1 MATAKNQSM
10 NLTNQKQEGEMGGAF
25 TEDEAN
31 KKRLRRENGVSISSS
46 PLEALNKLIETG
58 HQ

>member
-10 NLTNQKQEGEMGGAF
+10 NLSNQKQEGEMGGAF

-31 KKRLRRENGVSISSS
+31 KKRLRRENGVSRERLGL
-46 PLEALNKLIETG
+46 LELNKCL
-58 HQ
+58 